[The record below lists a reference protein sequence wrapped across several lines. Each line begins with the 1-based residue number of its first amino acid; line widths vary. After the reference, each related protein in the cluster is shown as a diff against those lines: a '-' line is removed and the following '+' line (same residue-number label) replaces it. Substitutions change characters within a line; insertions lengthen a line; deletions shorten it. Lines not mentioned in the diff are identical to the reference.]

1 MSLMQQSK
9 RQPQGAE
16 GRRYQRV
23 RPSGLMAKTATI
35 LPGPNRPSLACHV
48 IAYSVGGACLDLAY
62 EIAVALPKRFE
73 VLYGGSRKKCRVVW
87 TKGRRVGVCF

>member
-1 MSLMQQSK
+1 MNLMQQTK

-23 RPSGLMAKTATI
+23 RPSGLMAKTAMI
-35 LPGPNRPSLACHV
+35 LPAPNRPALSCNV
-48 IAYSVGGACLDLAY
+48 VDYSVGGACLDLAY

-73 VLYGGSRKKCRVVW
+73 LLYGGNRKKCRVVW